1 MGVIEEG
8 LKILQGKCIVNSI
21 SLKEGEEDFLNK
33 ARLCQK
39 YGAAVIVMLF
49 DELGQADTLKRK
61 NEISKRSYDLLVNEI
76 GFNAQDI
83 ILDPNVF
90 AVATGLEEHNNYA
103 VDFIDSCKFITEKLP
118 GARISGGIS
127 NVSFS
132 FRGND
137 TVREAMH
144 SVFLYH
150 AIKNGLSMGIVNAGQ
165 LKVYEEIDSD
175 LKELVED
182 VILKKRIMLLKT

>member
-1 MGVIEEG
+1 MIEEG

-21 SLKEGEEDFLNK
+21 SLKEGELDFLNK

-49 DELGQADTLKRK
+49 DENGQADTLDKK
-61 NEISKRSYDLLVNEI
+61 NAIAKRSYETLVNEI
-76 GFNAQDI
+76 NFNPEDI
-83 ILDPNVF
+83 IIDPNVF

-103 VDFIDSCKFITEKLP
+103 VDFIDCCKFITDNLP
-118 GARISGGIS
+118 GAKISGGIS

-137 TVREAMH
+137 VVREAMH

-150 AIKNGLSMGIVNAGQ
+150 AIRNGLTMGIVNAGQ
-165 LKVYEEIDSD
+165 LIVYEEIEPD
-175 LKELVED
+175 LKELVEN
-182 VILKKRIMLLKT
+182 VILNKNDQAT

>member
-1 MGVIEEG
+1 M
-8 LKILQGKCIVNSI
+8 LD
-21 SLKEGEEDFLNK
+21 SLE
-33 ARLCQK
+33 
-39 YGAAVIVMLF
+39 
-49 DELGQADTLKRK
+49 RK
-61 NEISKRSYDLLVNEI
+61 NMIAKRSYDTLTKKI
-76 GFNAQDI
+76 GFDPEDI
-83 ILDPNVF
+83 IIDPNVF

-103 VDFIDSCKFITEKLP
+103 VDFIDSCKFIINNLP
-118 GARISGGIS
+118 EAKISGGIS

-165 LKVYEEIDSD
+165 LIVYEEIEPE
-175 LKELVED
+175 LKVLVED
-182 VILKKRIMLLKT
+182 VILNRNPEATENLVDKASESVSYTHLTLPTN